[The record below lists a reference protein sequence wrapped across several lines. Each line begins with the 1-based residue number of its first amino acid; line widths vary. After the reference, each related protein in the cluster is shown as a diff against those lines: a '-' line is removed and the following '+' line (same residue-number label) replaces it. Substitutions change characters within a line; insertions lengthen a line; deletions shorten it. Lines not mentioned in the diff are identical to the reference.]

1 MIKTWMAG
9 GPRWRVVEDPETL
22 GYRLVA
28 NPLLR
33 VMDAEGWYALERSA
47 TSLSPGLS
55 ASDS

>member
-1 MIKTWMAG
+1 MIKTWMSS
-9 GPRWRVVEDPETL
+9 GPRRRVVEDPETL

-28 NPLLR
+28 NPLLK

-47 TSLSPGLS
+47 INLSPGVP